1 MPNEFKCFRK
11 IFPRFYALAV
21 SEILANPRLIEKSFA
36 WKFIFIN
43 LLPALE
49 HHSSQQNEKWVGLF
63 AKYSQILVF
72 IESAV
77 LSIIFQIVG
86 FEGISLFQKANNHLR
101 RVSDVTNLLGG
112 NWSHA
117 TNFLDIS
124 FKTFLKRM
132 NWVNCWIEVWII
144 VFFCASDWFLMAFQS
159 ILWTFERCLE
169 RHEVLLPVVLI
180 CFPQLLTKHS
190 AKTGNIFE

>member
-132 NWVNCWIEVWII
+132 NWVNCWIEVWMI
-144 VFFCASDWFLMAFQS
+144 VFFLCIWLVSNGFPIYIVDVWKVFREAWSVATS
-159 ILWTFERCLE
+159 CLD
-169 RHEVLLPVVLI
+169 L
-180 CFPQLLTKHS
+180 FS
-190 AKTGNIFE
+190 AVID

>member
-1 MPNEFKCFRK
+1 M
-11 IFPRFYALAV
+11 
-21 SEILANPRLIEKSFA
+21 
-36 WKFIFIN
+36 
-43 LLPALE
+43 E

-86 FEGISLFQKANNHLR
+86 FEGISWFQTANSHLR

-112 NWSHA
+112 KRSHA
-117 TNFLDIS
+117 TNFEIS
-124 FKTFLKRM
+124 VSQLSLKRM
-132 NWVNCWIEVWII
+132 NWVNCSIEVWMV
-144 VFFCASDWFLMAFQS
+144 VFFCASDCVLMAFQS
-159 ILWTFERCLE
+159 ILCTFERCLE
-169 RHEVLLPVVLI
+169 RPEVLLPVVFI

-190 AKTGNIFE
+190 AKTGEIFE